1 MGLRLVKTIDVLLA
15 VYNGERYLPPLLD
28 SLAAQDDA
36 AFAVLMQDDGSTD
49 GSPALLAAMAEH
61 DDRFR
66 PAAEIGRHLGAKGNF
81 ISLIRQAQGD
91 YAALCDQDDEWAP
104 NRLSRCRQA
113 LEQAEARWGADT
125 PLLVHSDSHLV
136 DAEGKLLQESFF
148 RHQGWDPAAVTLPRL
163 MVQNNVT
170 GCTLMMN
177 AALRRLVAEHAD
189 PAVMHMHDWFIA
201 LTAAAFGHIIFLD
214 EPLVRY
220 RQHGVNVM
228 GASRQTLLQ
237 RGVKALGAWQKGKA
251 RIALTYR
258 HTRAFRDAYG
268 ALLPREAAAVIDRYL
283 ATEAMGKIRRVLA
296 VLRGGYTMQSRV
308 TRMGQLLFG

>member
-1 MGLRLVKTIDVLLA
+1 MKTIDVLLA
-15 VYNGERYLPPLLD
+15 VYNGERFLPPLLQ

-36 AFAVLMQDDGSTD
+36 AFTVLVQDDGSTD
-49 GSPALLAAMAEH
+49 GSPALLEAITAQ
-61 DDRFR
+61 DSRFR
-66 PAAEIGRHLGAKGNF
+66 PAAENGCHLGAKGNF
-81 ISLIRQAQGD
+81 ISLIRQATGD
-91 YAALCDQDDEWAP
+91 YTALCDQDDVWERG
-104 NRLSRCRQA
+104 RLSRCRRA

-125 PLLVHSDSHLV
+125 PLMVHSDSRLI
-136 DAEGKLLQESFF
+136 DAEDAVLQESFF

-163 MVQNNVT
+163 IVQNNVT

-189 PAVMHMHDWFIA
+189 PASMHMHDWFIA
-201 LTAAAFGHIIFLD
+201 LTAAAFGHIVFLD

-237 RGVKALGAWQKGKA
+237 RGVKALGAWRKGKA

-268 ALLPREAAAVIDRYL
+268 TLLPGEAAAVIDRYL

-296 VLRGGYTMQSRV
+296 VRRGGYTMQSRI
-308 TRMGQLLFG
+308 TRMGQLIFG